1 MVIVPR
7 VTSLS
12 LTSMFSYFFDGVGL
26 SVLFYYKKYF
36 LYLSVHPSIHLSCSL
51 KQKKKKNSF
60 ANEKPAR
67 TCYYAALL
75 RPIINL
81 TDFLHRNNKKRFA
94 YLSLFCFDMTRRS
107 FPWKLK
113 RLSWLC
119 DRTTVEVLLLFIILI
134 YCKVFHYVLWGRN
147 KFHKS
152 TVDAESS
159 KEGWKETLW
168 CR

>member
-7 VTSLS
+7 VTSFCLS
-12 LTSMFSYFFDGVGL
+12 VTSMFSYFFDGVGF
-26 SVLFYYKKYF
+26 SVLFYNKI
-36 LYLSVHPSIHLSCSL
+36 LSISICPSIFPSIHLSCSL
-51 KQKKKKNSF
+51 KQNKKKNSF

-81 TDFLHRNNKKRFA
+81 TDFYTEIIKKGLPIFL
-94 YLSLFCFDMTRRS
+94 YFFDMTRRS

-119 DRTTVEVLLLFIILI
+119 DRTTVEVLLLFNNIDIL
-134 YCKVFHYVLWGRN
+134 
-147 KFHKS
+147 
-152 TVDAESS
+152 
-159 KEGWKETLW
+159 
-168 CR
+168 